1 MVKVEKAITLSAGSY
16 KSIKI
21 GVTEAVDFNEADK
34 IIKEELKKMPEI
46 REMNKDELKRM
57 GLW

>member
-21 GVTEAVDFNEADK
+21 GVTEAMDFNEADK